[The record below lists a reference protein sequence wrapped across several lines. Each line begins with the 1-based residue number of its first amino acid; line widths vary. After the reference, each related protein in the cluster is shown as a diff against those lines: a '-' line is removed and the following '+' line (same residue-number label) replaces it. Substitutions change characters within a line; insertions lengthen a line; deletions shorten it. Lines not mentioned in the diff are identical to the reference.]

1 MRISIKATNIELTD
15 SLREYVNARL
25 ESVKKLTTVADESLH
40 AAVEIGKTTQHHK
53 QGDVF
58 RAEVNFHIAHQMI
71 RAVAVK
77 DDLYA
82 AIDEMKD
89 ELARELATYKDKER
103 TLFNRGAANLKD
115 IIRGVSGV
123 FKRN

>member
-1 MRISIKATNIELTD
+1 MTERI
-15 SLREYVNARL
+15 
-25 ESVKKLTTVADESLH
+25 ESVKKLTTVGDESLH

-58 RAEVNFHIAHQMI
+58 RAEVNFHMAHQML

-89 ELARELATYKDKER
+89 ELTRELASHKDKER
-103 TLFNRGAANLKD
+103 TLFRRGAGKLKD
-115 IIRGVSGV
+115 MVRGVSDM
-123 FKRN
+123 FKKRK